1 MPPGHRAAVTN
12 HSRERRQRRRH
23 DPSSPAGG
31 AVAAATLS
39 PAPDGSKRRHRP
51 LGACLLPIGPARPR
65 PANGVGASGLP
76 LSAAAAAPRR
86 GRLQEAVGCRWAA
99 LVSPPWPRLSLP
111 EAAMPQFQT
120 WEEFSRAAEKLY
132 LADPMKVRV
141 VLKYRHVDGNLCI
154 KVTDDLVCL
163 VYRTDQAQDVKKIE
177 KFHSQLMRLMVAKE
191 SRSVS
196 METE

>member
-1 MPPGHRAAVTN
+1 M
-12 HSRERRQRRRH
+12 
-23 DPSSPAGG
+23 
-31 AVAAATLS
+31 AAATLS

-132 LADPMKVRV
+132 LADPMKVSRW
-141 VLKYRHVDGNLCI
+141 RDGPGAGVFSALAAPLACPGSN
-154 KVTDDLVCL
+154 V
-163 VYRTDQAQDVKKIE
+163 RPRA
-177 KFHSQLMRLMVAKE
+177 SPRPP
-191 SRSVS
+191 SPPG
-196 METE
+196 